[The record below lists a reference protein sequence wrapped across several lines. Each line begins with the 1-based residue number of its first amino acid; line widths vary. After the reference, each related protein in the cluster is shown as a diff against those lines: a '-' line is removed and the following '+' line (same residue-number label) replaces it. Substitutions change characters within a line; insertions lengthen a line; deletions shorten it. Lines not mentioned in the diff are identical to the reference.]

1 MAGIEICRLVW
12 GSLELLKKTSQDVPA
27 TPKPHPKINRNQD
40 NKISTSF
47 SAQNACRR
55 TRTKI
60 YAVQGYSSSRVLAG
74 PPSPHRVPLSQS
86 ASWSIRQGIV
96 TIPGLGRPSR
106 RPLPSGA
113 MTSPQ
118 GRPEMQSGVEQCLVH
133 AMPKQQTFCVLKHF
147 IATTKTATS
156 PESPTVTNP

>member
-12 GSLELLKKTSQDVPA
+12 GSLELLKKHHKTSRRHRNCIRRS
-27 TPKPHPKINRNQD
+27 TGTKTTRYPHPSQRKTHAGEQGP
-40 NKISTSF
+40 
-47 SAQNACRR
+47 
-55 TRTKI
+55 I

-113 MTSPQ
+113 VTSPQ

-147 IATTKTATS
+147 IATTKTATP